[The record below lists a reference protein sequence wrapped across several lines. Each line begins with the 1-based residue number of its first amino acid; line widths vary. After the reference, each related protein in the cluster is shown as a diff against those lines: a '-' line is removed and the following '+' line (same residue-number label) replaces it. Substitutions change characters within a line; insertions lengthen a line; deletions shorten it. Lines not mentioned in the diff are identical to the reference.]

1 MLEKNMLRFIYFLCL
16 IITSNISQAKWA
28 GIEEA
33 SIKSYIDNYTISIKK
48 DGTYEEIVEEKF
60 EILKE
65 SGRNKAA
72 HYTLYYDGDSQK
84 IEILEAKTIYQNQE
98 YKIDPKFI
106 EDKPLAS
113 ASDGFDQYHQI
124 LLAFPKIEI
133 GSKIYLK
140 YKKIVNKAPLAN
152 FFSDFFE
159 FDREWTISA
168 NLKLQSEIPL
178 HILVNDPDNALKIT
192 KDTEDN
198 FHNLEITLNKELY
211 KKIINEPENGIDN
224 PKLYTWVSISSHD
237 KWEALA
243 ADLAKQNFDK
253 IYNQI
258 LPKGFADIADK
269 ALEQKNEIDQINI
282 VTSALSDK
290 IQFLSD
296 ATTVEGRLAPRNLTQ
311 VANSQLGDCKDFSAA
326 TIAILTKMGYKAQFA
341 LVMRGQGSFAP
352 NTLPDIRS
360 FNHVMVKVTTP
371 SNKLYW
377 IDPTNI
383 QSMAGRIFSDIAN
396 KPTLILDSI
405 HPIYEKTPNI
415 DPNHAVSLHNRE
427 IIILNNNRIAEKG
440 NIILKNEAA
449 STITASELMVS
460 KDNIQNIIFNSLSGT
475 SLDES
480 NKKHIILPDLKSR
493 IVKDIAIEYSYE
505 QDNKLSKTNLGKA
518 LKLSYN
524 KLAVDNFIHISQD
537 SLCDLFIGEPNSLK
551 RQTIIKNIDAK
562 NVESLNKEIDTK
574 WLSISRK
581 LSFKNKELKIDETI
595 IVKQELIANEDLKT
609 AEFQNLKKDL
619 EQDFKDVSIVFN

>member
-1 MLEKNMLRFIYFLCL
+1 MLRFICFLCL
-16 IITSNISQAKWA
+16 IITANISQAKWA
-28 GIEEA
+28 GLEEA
-33 SIKSYIDNYTISIKK
+33 SIRNDIDNCIISIKK

-65 SGRNKAA
+65 SGRNEAA
-72 HYTLYYDGDSQK
+72 HYTLYYDGDSEK

-98 YKIDPKFI
+98 YKIDHKFI

-140 YKKIVNKAPLAN
+140 YKRTVSKAPLAN
-152 FFSDFFE
+152 FFSALFE
-159 FDREWTISA
+159 FDREWTISSH
-168 NLKLQSEIPL
+168 LKLKSEIPL

-192 KDTEDN
+192 KDAEDN

-211 KKIINEPENGIDN
+211 KKTINEPTNGIEN
-224 PKLYTWVSISSHD
+224 PKLHTWVSISSQD

-243 ADLAKQNFDK
+243 GELAKQNFDK
-253 IYNQI
+253 IYNQA
-258 LPKGFADIADK
+258 LPIEFTDIANK
-269 ALEQKNEIDQINI
+269 ALEQKNEIDQINT
-282 VTSALSDK
+282 VTSTLSEK

-311 VANSQLGDCKDFSAA
+311 VAKSQLGDCKDFSAA

-341 LVMRGQGSFAP
+341 LVMRGRGSFAP

-371 SNKLYW
+371 TNKLYW

-383 QSMAGRIFSDIAN
+383 QSMAGGIFPDIAN
-396 KPTLILDSI
+396 KSTLILDSTN
-405 HPIYEKTPNI
+405 PIYEKTPNI
-415 DPNHAVSLHNRE
+415 DPSHAVTLHNRE
-427 IIILNNNRIAEKG
+427 IIILNDNRIVEKG
-440 NIILKNEAA
+440 NIVLKNEAA
-449 STITASELMVS
+449 SIITAAELIAS
-460 KDNIQNIIFNSLSGT
+460 KDNIENIIFNSLSGT
-475 SLDES
+475 SLDQS

-505 QDNKLSKTNLGKA
+505 QDNKLSKTNLGKS

-524 KLAVDNFIHISQD
+524 KLNIDNFIQTSQD
-537 SLCDLFIGEPNSLK
+537 TMSDLFIGEPNSLK

-581 LSFKNKELKIDETI
+581 LSFKNRELKIDETI
-595 IVKQELIANEDLKT
+595 IVKQEIIANEDLQT
-609 AEFQNLKKDL
+609 PEFQNLKKDL